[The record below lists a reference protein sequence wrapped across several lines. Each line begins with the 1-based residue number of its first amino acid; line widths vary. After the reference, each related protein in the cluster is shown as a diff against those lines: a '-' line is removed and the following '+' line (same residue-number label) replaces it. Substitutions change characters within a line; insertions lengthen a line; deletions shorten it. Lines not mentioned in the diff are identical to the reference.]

1 MTNVNP
7 WYCDEPE
14 TPDAPDTAG
23 GKGVNQVHRAIIR
36 LIAVS
41 MVLLS
46 MLTGAVWAQDI
57 GLEIG
62 SQAPMA
68 ALETLDGKPASL
80 SEWVG
85 KKPVL
90 MEFWAT
96 WCGNCEQLEPTIKA
110 MHAKYGS
117 RVAFLGV
124 GVSVNQTPGRIKAYA
139 EKHGLPWVQLYD
151 RKGEASGAY
160 DAPATSYVV
169 VLDATGKV
177 VYTGL
182 GGKQDLESAIRKAL
196 GN

>member
-1 MTNVNP
+1 MNSSRLSALGARLRAFALLV
-7 WYCDEPE
+7 
-14 TPDAPDTAG
+14 AVLGTAST
-23 GKGVNQVHRAIIR
+23 VAQ
-36 LIAVS
+36 
-41 MVLLS
+41 
-46 MLTGAVWAQDI
+46 AQDI

-62 SQAPMA
+62 SQAPAA
-68 ALETLDGKPASL
+68 ALETLDGKPANL

-85 KKPVL
+85 KTPVL

-124 GVSVNQTPGRIKAYA
+124 GVSVNQTPGRIRAYV
-139 EKHGLPWVQLYD
+139 EKHKLPWVQLYD

-169 VLDATGKV
+169 VLDATGRV

-182 GGKQDLESAIRKAL
+182 GGKQDLESAIRKAI

>member
-1 MTNVNP
+1 MRRSWLTV
-7 WYCDEPE
+7 YRLRL
-14 TPDAPDTAG
+14 AAYGLLFLSAG
-23 GKGVNQVHRAIIR
+23 SRE
-36 LIAVS
+36 
-41 MVLLS
+41 LLS
-46 MLTGAVWAQDI
+46 QDI

-62 SQAPMA
+62 TQAPTA
-68 ALETLDGKPASL
+68 KLETIDGKPADL
-80 SEWVG
+80 AEWVG

-96 WCGNCEQLEPTIKA
+96 WCGNCEQLEPNMKA

-117 RVAFLGV
+117 RVAFIGI
-124 GVSVNQTPGRIKAYA
+124 GVSVNQTPARIKAYA
-139 EKHGLPWVQLYD
+139 ERHQLPWTQLFD

-182 GGKQDLESAIRKAL
+182 GGRQDLEAAIRKAL
-196 GN
+196 GS